1 MKLPPVSSQKKR
13 RDQTTV
19 TSIRCQGYWFQPI
32 WRKQVIISKY
42 ESTQHRK
49 GKLTKSQWSSAVS
62 ILTPAFHIWGT
73 QQKDAIKLKKK
84 KRPNQY
90 CSRTAKRYSFS
101 YKRESHISAQ
111 LQFPWFIYFSSVI
124 HCFVSGFVQLS
135 VRKTDCGS
143 FTDTLWQVIYFHL

>member
-84 KRPNQY
+84 K
-90 CSRTAKRYSFS
+90 AKPILQQNS
-101 YKRESHISAQ
+101 KEILLQ
-111 LQFPWFIYFSSVI
+111 LQERVTFLLNCSSLDLYI
-124 HCFVSGFVQLS
+124 FLLS
-135 VRKTDCGS
+135 YIALFQDLYSC
-143 FTDTLWQVIYFHL
+143 Q